1 MISVGVTTTFYMLCG
16 CMGYAAL
23 GDQAPGNLLTEFG
36 FRDPFWL
43 IDIANIAIVI
53 HLVGAYQLFA
63 QPLFAFVEKWA
74 SKKLCATNSPRR
86 NSFISKEIKVPIPY
100 WYGHGHGVLVA
111 NYNLNLFKLVWRSTF
126 VMVTTI
132 VSMLLPF
139 FNDVL
144 GIIGAFAF
152 WPLTVY
158 FPVEMYI
165 AQKGIPRWGLKWIC
179 FRMLSVGCL
188 MISIVAGIGSIAG
201 VVTDLRAYHPF
212 KTRY

>member
-1 MISVGVTTTFYMLCG
+1 MKKANMVSVAVTTTFYMLCG

-23 GDQAPGNLLTEFG
+23 GDHAPGNLLTEFG
-36 FRDPFWL
+36 FRNPFWL

-53 HLVGAYQLFA
+53 HLVGAYQVFA
-63 QPLFAFVEKWA
+63 QPLFAFIEKWA
-74 SKKLCATNSPRR
+74 FKKCPSSK
-86 NSFISKEIKVPIPY
+86 FINKEIRVSIPY
-100 WYGHGHGVLVA
+100 HGGV
-111 NYNLNLFKLVWRSTF
+111 YNLSLFRLVWRSAF

-132 VSMLLPF
+132 VSMLIPF

-152 WPLTVY
+152 WPLAVY
-158 FPVEMYI
+158 FPIEMYI

-179 FRMLSVGCL
+179 FRMLSLGCL
-188 MISIVAGIGSIAG
+188 MISIVSGIGSIAG
-201 VVTDLRAYHPF
+201 VVTDLKAYQPF